1 PPRTCLTCSS
11 RSIAPTR
18 RGRETAAPLSD
29 SRSWPPSPSCT
40 AARPVRRVRQAEPP
54 ASKSISPRHP
64 PTEEDRMLVAPPKT
78 EVAPPVVKESQ
89 HPKGTLFLIGLYGV
103 VFAAA
108 WFAVYF
114 FVYLRRGG
122 VTP

>member
-1 PPRTCLTCSS
+1 MP
-11 RSIAPTR
+11 
-18 RGRETAAPLSD
+18 
-29 SRSWPPSPSCT
+29 
-40 AARPVRRVRQAEPP
+40 
-54 ASKSISPRHP
+54 
-64 PTEEDRMLVAPPKT
+64 VAPPKP
-78 EVAPPVVKESQ
+78 EVAAPPVKKIE

-114 FVYLRRGG
+114 LVYLRRGG

>member
-1 PPRTCLTCSS
+1 M
-11 RSIAPTR
+11 
-18 RGRETAAPLSD
+18 PL
-29 SRSWPPSPSCT
+29 
-40 AARPVRRVRQAEPP
+40 
-54 ASKSISPRHP
+54 
-64 PTEEDRMLVAPPKT
+64 APPKT
-78 EVAPPVVKESQ
+78 DVAPPTLKQTQ